1 MVELKRKK
9 GETFEAFF
17 RRFTRTLQ
25 GSGRLRQARKIQ
37 YHEKEKS
44 RPERRKAAQVR
55 NSMREKRAYLEK
67 VGRLPEEDMRK
78 KRSGRN

>member
-37 YHEKEKS
+37 YLTKAKS
-44 RPERRKAAQVR
+44 RPERRKTAQVR
-55 NSMREKRAYLEK
+55 QKLQDKREYLQK
-67 VGRLPEEDMRK
+67 LGRLPEEDMRK
-78 KRSGRN
+78 GGRRN

>member
-9 GETFEAFF
+9 GESFEAFF

-37 YHEKEKS
+37 YLTKEKS
-44 RPERRKAAQVR
+44 RPERRKTAQVR
-55 NSMREKRAYLEK
+55 QQMQAKRDYLQK
-67 VGRLPEEDMRK
+67 LGRLPEEDMRK
-78 KRSGRN
+78 GGRRN